1 MEQKMNDFES
11 LAQKAYARFGE
22 LAKRYYY
29 KFKRPVVTD
38 GGTPCMLFLGNHSS
52 GKSSMVNWLLGGGV
66 QDVGLAPTDDGFTV
80 IVYGETEED
89 VCGPAA
95 IARLPKEFD
104 GLKLFGADFLQR
116 LRVKVRNRELLRS
129 VTLIDSPGMIDSAA
143 GTVNRSY
150 DFEGVVRHLAEL
162 CDMVFFLLDPDKPG
176 TTGES
181 VTVFSRCLSGVE
193 FKLRVLLN
201 KCDAFSSLYDFARTY
216 GTVCWNLAR
225 VLHTKDLPK
234 IWTVYSGEQREATG
248 GIDLSDFNRHREEF
262 LAVVHDAPAR
272 RRDNVF
278 SQSLSD
284 FLGLSIRMCV
294 VNHASR
300 RLCAFHLATFAL
312 STILSIAAGAFMW
325 QALLSRSSVLAIIA
339 GIVVAC
345 LGLTLGWFLVRLVV
359 YLQRHRLADAVD
371 ATFADEYRSSIAVG
385 TNDNLRQ
392 AWNAIRDETAQV
404 IRSAP
409 LRLPFFGEFH
419 RRKLDAAAAKV
430 FNSFQSA
437 VPGA

>member
-1 MEQKMNDFES
+1 MEQKTNDFES
-11 LAQKAYARFGE
+11 LARDAYARFGDT
-22 LAKRYYY
+22 AKRYYY
-29 KFKRPVVTD
+29 SFTRPVVTS
-38 GGTPCMLFLGNHSS
+38 GGVPCMLFLGNHSS
-52 GKSSMVNWLLGGGV
+52 GKSSIVNWLLGGGV

-80 IVYGETEED
+80 IMHGDDEQD

-95 IARLPKEFD
+95 LALLPEEFG

-116 LRVKVRNRELLRS
+116 LRVKVRSRELLRS

-176 TTGES
+176 TTGET

-234 IWTVYSGEQREATG
+234 IWTVYSGDTRETAAG

-262 LAVVHDAPAR
+262 LAVVHDAAAR

-278 SQSLSD
+278 SQALSD

-294 VNHASR
+294 VNHAAR
-300 RLCAFHLATFAL
+300 RLLRSRATILGLGAFAAVAVGAL
-312 STILSIAAGAFMW
+312 SWRQISASSGAFLGCAAGIAFG
-325 QALLSRSSVLAIIA
+325 ALMLGAAYMTSKLAA
-339 GIVVAC
+339 
-345 LGLTLGWFLVRLVV
+345 RLE
-359 YLQRHRLADAVD
+359 RARLAERVD
-371 ATFADEYRSSIAVG
+371 EIFETQYRGEIAIG
-385 TNDNLRQ
+385 QHDDLRQ
-392 AWNAIRDETAQV
+392 TWNGVRDETAQI

-409 LRLPFFGEFH
+409 LRLPLFGELL
-419 RRKLDAAAAKV
+419 RRQLDAAAARV
-430 FNSFQSA
+430 FASFERRR
-437 VPGA
+437 